1 MDGKQAVGPCSSSP
15 TRRVVKPTPGQLL
28 FIAMK
33 ATMSTD
39 NGPMAWKEYQNEFP
53 SSPLTENGRLLRFRR
68 VRGSESTRYN
78 WTQKHISWCMTNIS
92 ERQPSNWGMIYKRF
106 TEAWPKDPPTL
117 KALRNFFANS
127 VRPRTSKAKNGMM
140 LLAKAC
146 EDAVQQDFVK
156 PQYDHGKTAVQ
167 QQDAEE
173 AEDEDAEDEDAE
185 DAEDEDAEDAADTLG
200 VHGAEGLFFYD
211 DLELENLLKET

>member
-1 MDGKQAVGPCSSSP
+1 
-15 TRRVVKPTPGQLL
+15 
-28 FIAMK
+28 
-33 ATMSTD
+33 
-39 NGPMAWKEYQNEFP
+39 
-53 SSPLTENGRLLRFRR
+53 
-68 VRGSESTRYN
+68 
-78 WTQKHISWCMTNIS
+78 
-92 ERQPSNWGMIYKRF
+92 MIYKRF

-173 AEDEDAEDEDAE
+173 AEDEDAED
-185 DAEDEDAEDAADTLG
+185 AEDEDAEDAA
-200 VHGAEGLFFYD
+200 
-211 DLELENLLKET
+211 ELLMATPWLTCARAQGMRTCG